1 VQEPFP
7 PPITET
13 KAHAC
18 LKEMEDGEK
27 KLKRK
32 PIWDKKKKKQ
42 HILEEFCIH
51 KITMISCSITIK
63 YKLQMSL
70 NDPLFRLVN
79 TLPCGSDDRL
89 QHING
94 I

>member
-1 VQEPFP
+1 
-7 PPITET
+7 
-13 KAHAC
+13 
-18 LKEMEDGEK
+18 
-27 KLKRK
+27 
-32 PIWDKKKKKQ
+32 
-42 HILEEFCIH
+42 LEEFCIH
-51 KITMISCSITIK
+51 KITTISCSITIK

-94 I
+94 ILTEEQPKLWGEKGQTLSKMSENN